1 MVESFMGFRSESVF
15 CIFIDIGESID
26 HGECVRAPVKEE
38 ASVTTRDT
46 DIEPDEDREQPEED
60 LEQPTWSDTK
70 YLICQQPNERVVSG
84 FRSESNFCVF
94 IDVNQAIRDGI
105 KFYRSAN
112 DVILTRGNDG
122 LLPPKYFQKTGL
134 NSTAVPTA

>member
-46 DIEPDEDREQPEED
+46 DIEPDEDREQPEDDRE
-60 LEQPTWSDTK
+60 EPTWSDKK
-70 YLICQQPNERVVSG
+70 YVAH
-84 FRSESNFCVF
+84 SN
-94 IDVNQAIRDGI
+94 
-105 KFYRSAN
+105 
-112 DVILTRGNDG
+112 
-122 LLPPKYFQKTGL
+122 
-134 NSTAVPTA
+134 